1 MKSTDVIRWLGD
13 YHVKDAAHLYFIPFN
28 INSAVQRKKVVS
40 AIDRILH
47 RSALSVFVKYSC
59 NGIMTP
65 EILIKL
71 TIMQREQLVL
81 TTSAVSHNELS
92 DTSNSIFA
100 KKKIELTDILSL
112 LCL

>member
-1 MKSTDVIRWLGD
+1 M
-13 YHVKDAAHLYFIPFN
+13 KDASHLYFIPFN
-28 INSAVQRKKVVS
+28 IKAAVQRKKAVS
-40 AIDRILH
+40 AIYRILH
-47 RSALSVFVKYSC
+47 QSALSVFDRYSC

-71 TIMQREQLVL
+71 TIMQREQPVL
-81 TTSAVSHNELS
+81 TTGAVSHNELS

-100 KKKIELTDILSL
+100 IMELTDILSL